1 MTNLNEMKSK
11 ELKEMAKELGVKNW
25 WTLKKNELI
34 EEIAFAIADKEDQG
48 EEVNVDEIAE
58 TAAES
63 SQDDAEAIETES
75 HETNQDAQENATESN
90 VDDPEHAEE
99 KPTPKRGA
107 LLAFNGKEQNICAW
121 GKELGISPNT
131 LYGRIY
137 KMGWTIE
144 RAFTTP
150 ARSK

>member
-34 EEIAFAIADKEDQG
+34 EEIAFAIADKEDEG

-63 SQDDAEAIETES
+63 SQNDAEAIETES

-90 VDDPEHAEE
+90 VNDPEHAEE